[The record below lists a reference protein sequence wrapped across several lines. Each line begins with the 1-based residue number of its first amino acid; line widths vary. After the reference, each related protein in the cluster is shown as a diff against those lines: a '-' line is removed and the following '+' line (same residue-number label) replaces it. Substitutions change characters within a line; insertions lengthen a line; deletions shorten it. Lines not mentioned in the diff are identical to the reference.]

1 MAKNREGVDSISGL
15 SANKFHCPALAWK
28 EQPVTLYSMISQIP
42 GAGSTCYT
50 LLESVKSTLSSA
62 NNCLFIFNFLVHEM
76 QLPLLYNLDSTS
88 ACLLLPM
95 VIQISSRLVLHQMK
109 TRGKY
114 LRSTNTVRWFCYPY
128 LWIFLFFGLV
138 TCQLEKWEDI
148 TLLKNAI
155 DWFPKNVCRS

>member
-1 MAKNREGVDSISGL
+1 MAKNRVGVDSISGL

-88 ACLLLPM
+88 ACSLLPM

-109 TRGKY
+109 TRGKCK
-114 LRSTNTVRWFCYPY
+114 LGGTWEVPTQLADSAI
-128 LWIFLFFGLV
+128 LIFDFFFSL
-138 TCQLEKWEDI
+138 D
-148 TLLKNAI
+148 
-155 DWFPKNVCRS
+155 S